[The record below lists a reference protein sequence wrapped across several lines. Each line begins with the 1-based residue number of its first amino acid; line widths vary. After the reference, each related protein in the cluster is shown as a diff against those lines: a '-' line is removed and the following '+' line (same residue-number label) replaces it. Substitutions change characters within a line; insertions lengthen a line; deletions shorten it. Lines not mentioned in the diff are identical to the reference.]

1 MDGAA
6 PFGLP
11 SPEPQHD
18 GNGVLAL
25 RGPVSALGGGGREG
39 KELVAG
45 LTRLCNCRLRSTGSP
60 CE

>member
-6 PFGLP
+6 PFSLP

-18 GNGVLAL
+18 GRGVLAL
-25 RGPVSALGGGGREG
+25 RGPVPALSGDGREG

-45 LTRLCNCRLRSTGSP
+45 LACSYNCRLRSTGSSR
-60 CE
+60 E